1 MEMALRYAKN
11 RLYGARTARSRLLA
25 KLGGFVCFPMRQPQ
39 SMSPHREAALG
50 ALGGFSL
57 GRAATQGALS
67 APRYSHSGSA
77 RASVLRRSPRRD
89 HQYRT
94 PLPDGDDLLDRL
106 AVLLPWDFHD
116 QSVGPFPSL
125 EVGTADH
132 PVALAAAQPS
142 ERMRLTSNNSRLR
155 VQGLYLYAT
164 HHPTRTGR
172 PLGQATYHARG
183 RAPSYKRNH
192 RICFGLESLGQDWR

>member
-1 MEMALRYAKN
+1 MLTASISRPQFSRQRMLQRRIRPAHSQPCRKFEPKRCTVAVIHNRIHEPHTMDRRNRSSLAVSRRESLR
-11 RLYGARTARSRLLA
+11 LI
-25 KLGGFVCFPMRQPQ
+25 
-39 SMSPHREAALG
+39 
-50 ALGGFSL
+50 
-57 GRAATQGALS
+57 
-67 APRYSHSGSA
+67 SHSGRA
-77 RASVLRRSPRRD
+77 KASVLRRSPRRD

-155 VQGLYLYAT
+155 VQSLYLYAT
-164 HHPTRTGR
+164 HHRMRTGR

-183 RAPSYKRNH
+183 RSPNYKRNH
-192 RICFGLESLGQDWR
+192 RICFGLEFLGQH